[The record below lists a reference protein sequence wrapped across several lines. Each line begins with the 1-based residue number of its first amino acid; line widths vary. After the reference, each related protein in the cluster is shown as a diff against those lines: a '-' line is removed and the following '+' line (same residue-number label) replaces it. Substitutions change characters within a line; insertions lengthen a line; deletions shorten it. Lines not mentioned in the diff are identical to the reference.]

1 MPTGDNQRQ
10 ERVFRTERCDLRPL
24 EESDIGP
31 AYVSW
36 LNDPE
41 VTRFLVGSGKGQ
53 ATEASVRAYFER
65 FRQSSTTDFLF
76 AIIDRATGSHIGNVT
91 LNHVHPVHR
100 TADTGIM
107 IGNKA
112 FWKKGYAY
120 EAWRAVL
127 EFAFGALELHKIIA
141 TSVAENGASIG
152 TLKKLGFKEEGLFR
166 QEQFVLGRW
175 HDVVRLGLLR
185 EEFAPTRLAQ
195 QVL

>member
-1 MPTGDNQRQ
+1 MIFQ
-10 ERVFRTERCDLRPL
+10 TERCDVRPL
-24 EESDIGP
+24 QASDIGP

-41 VTRFLVGSGKGQ
+41 VTRFLVGSGKMR
-53 ATEASVRAYFER
+53 ATEESVRAYFRR
-65 FRQSSTTDFLF
+65 FEENPETDFIF
-76 AIIDRATGSHIGNVT
+76 AIIDRTTGLHIGNVT

-100 TADTGIM
+100 MADTGIM
-107 IGNKA
+107 IGEKA
-112 FWKKGYAY
+112 FWRKGYAF
-120 EAWRAVL
+120 EAWRPLL
-127 EFAFGALELHKIIA
+127 EFAFGELRLHKLVA
-141 TSVAENGASIG
+141 TSVVENVPSVG

-195 QVL
+195 QVLERQHLAGSRR